1 MKTQKSFSR
10 RLKLSKET
18 IAQLGDRNM
27 NEVKGGDTASAPHCC
42 CNTTEIIVTNQ
53 NPCPVPFTEAPIS
66 VCC

>member
-18 IAQLGDRNM
+18 IARLGDKNM
-27 NEVKGGDTASAPHCC
+27 NEVKGGVSTTMPCC
-42 CNTTEIIVTNQ
+42 PPTHQ
-53 NPCPVPFTEAPIS
+53 NPCNIEFTEGPIS